1 VPECEGAEYRRDG
14 VPQERHAAGL
24 QYTRIVQHVAESPTQ
39 LRTHTVWACVVVA
52 AVMVITGI
60 VLGQLP
66 HDEFGIP
73 SGTAAGVCNVA
84 CGAVLMLI
92 LANSWWR
99 PSHGLPTRTRPAR
112 IGILIGAAAASLGLT
127 ILVNVGVWVVRLVV
141 LG

>member
-1 VPECEGAEYRRDG
+1 MHE
-14 VPQERHAAGL
+14 AATSTTEVRARG
-24 QYTRIVQHVAESPTQ
+24 
-39 LRTHTVWACVVVA
+39 VWACVVVA

-73 SGTAAGVCNVA
+73 SGTAAGVCNLV
-84 CGAVLMLI
+84 CGAVLTLI

-99 PSHGLPTRTRPAR
+99 PSHGLPTRTLPTR

-127 ILVNVGVWVVRLVV
+127 ILVTVGVWVVRLVV
-141 LG
+141 VG